1 MWVYIDSFSSTLVQ
15 EDTNNGSLPRQVLKC
30 ILHLTINKTPLEA
43 ALYFETRGH
52 RRRQPIDVVL
62 YTRQLD
68 ASHLHG
74 EMYSDLGRFIL
85 ITPFTNPPPFS
96 LPGGFCLRSTTCD
109 PVPPPPS
116 SVSDPLVLI
125 MKRFDPSCSHTKLTR
140 KYQPRPLNK
149 RHKLINSAVTPRP
162 RDFWRGAPPTQ
173 HAIYMSCD
181 WHVYICAVKRSP
193 FVTVLSEVKDGA
205 QRSVYI

>member
-1 MWVYIDSFSSTLVQ
+1 MKH
-15 EDTNNGSLPRQVLKC
+15 TNNGSLPRQVLKC

-52 RRRQPIDVVL
+52 RRRQPIDVAL

-125 MKRFDPSCSHTKLTR
+125 VKRFDPSCSHTKLTR

-149 RHKLINSAVTPRP
+149 RHKSLTLQWPPARVIFDGGLRPLNVQFTCHVTAMFTSA
-162 RDFWRGAPPTQ
+162 
-173 HAIYMSCD
+173 
-181 WHVYICAVKRSP
+181 
-193 FVTVLSEVKDGA
+193 LSREVHL
-205 QRSVYI
+205 